1 MTFKNRQDAGIKLAK
16 ALIGYG
22 GENTI
27 LLALPRG
34 GVPVAYEV
42 AKALKV
48 PLELIIARKIGHP
61 SSPEYA
67 IGAVTESGT
76 TFLNESEIKFVT
88 QKWLSEKINDEVAE
102 AKRRRILYLGNRK
115 QIKLR
120 GKIVIVIDDGVATG
134 LTMKAAL
141 QDIRR
146 AKPKQIIVALPV
158 APKDTVE
165 ALKKEA
171 DKVLV
176 LYAPE
181 EFFGAVG
188 QYYEDFPQVTDE
200 EVLDIM
206 RKYSSVK

>member
-88 QKWLSEKINDEVAE
+88 QKWLSEKINDE
-102 AKRRRILYLGNRK
+102 
-115 QIKLR
+115 
-120 GKIVIVIDDGVATG
+120 
-134 LTMKAAL
+134 
-141 QDIRR
+141 
-146 AKPKQIIVALPV
+146 
-158 APKDTVE
+158 
-165 ALKKEA
+165 
-171 DKVLV
+171 
-176 LYAPE
+176 
-181 EFFGAVG
+181 
-188 QYYEDFPQVTDE
+188 
-200 EVLDIM
+200 
-206 RKYSSVK
+206 